1 MVDIGYQTPIGK
13 ITTRGVPR
21 VIIEK
26 SVETATLVHPGK
38 LLQAGTT
45 DWDVVVADG
54 DTPIVGWAGYE
65 HTSVNYRKDVF
76 TTIYTV
82 LDKIAVLRGGKF
94 SIYAWLAPGP
104 QANQGDLV
112 FSWGAGQ
119 VVTGAIVKGKMSV
132 RIPFEKNAS
141 ETDTELDIPA
151 GVVVEDCLIEVT
163 AAVAGSHID
172 VGILA
177 AEAGGDLDGFV
188 DGELTTSTGILN
200 HNMVDATTGLVT
212 VGVLL
217 TEVKIKD
224 ATGTP
229 VFYAV
234 MQHHE
239 GDGTAESLAYITSA
253 HAIAGFIWLQVS
265 GTGVRQVGVCVDA
278 KSASASQQR
287 MWVEQNIG

>member
-26 SVETATLVHPGK
+26 NVETVADVYPGK
-38 LLQAGTT
+38 LLMAGTT
-45 DWDVVVADG
+45 DWDVAVADG
-54 DTPIVGWAGYE
+54 NSPIVGWAGYE
-65 HTSVNYRKDVF
+65 HTSVNFRKDNF

-82 LDKIAVLRGGKF
+82 EDKIAVLRGGKF

-112 FSWGAGQ
+112 FGWGAGN
-119 VVTGAIVKGKMSV
+119 VVTGMELRGLAAV

-151 GVVVEDCLIEVT
+151 GVIVHDVLIEVT

-177 AEAGGDLDGFV
+177 GEAGGDLDGFV
-188 DGELTTSTGILN
+188 DGEATTSTGILN
-200 HNMVDATTGLVT
+200 HNLVDASAANITR
-212 VGVLL
+212 GVLL
-217 TEVKIKD
+217 TEVEIKD

-234 MQHHE
+234 AKHHE
-239 GDGTAESLAYITSA
+239 GDGTAESVAYVTSA
-253 HAIAGFIWLQVS
+253 HAITGFAWLMVS
-265 GTGVRQVGVCVDA
+265 GDGVRQVGVCA
-278 KSASASQQR
+278 QARSASSSVQR
-287 MWVEQNIG
+287 MWVEQNLG

>member
-1 MVDIGYQTPIGK
+1 MVDIGYQDPIGK

-26 SVETATLVHPGK
+26 HVETATLVHPGK
-38 LLQAGTT
+38 LLMAGTT

-54 DTPIVGWAGYE
+54 DSPIVGWAGYE
-65 HTSVNYRKDVF
+65 HTSVNYRKDNF

-82 LDKIAVLRGGKF
+82 DDKIAVLRGGKF
-94 SIYAWLAPGP
+94 SIYGWLAPGP
-104 QANQGDLV
+104 EAVQGDMV
-112 FSWGAGQ
+112 FSWGLGQ
-119 VVTGAIVKGKMSV
+119 VVTGQEIKGLAAV

-151 GVVVEDCLIEVT
+151 GVIVHDVFIDVT

-172 VGILA
+172 VGLLA
-177 AEAGGDLDGFV
+177 GESGGDLDGFV

-200 HNMVDATTGLVT
+200 HNLVDADASLITI
-212 VGVLL
+212 GVLL
-217 TEVKIKD
+217 TEVEIKD

-234 MQHHE
+234 QQHHE
-239 GDGTAESLAYITSA
+239 GDGTAESLAYVTSA
-253 HAIAGFIWLQVS
+253 HAIAGFIWLLVS
-265 GTGVRQVGVCVDA
+265 GTGVRQVGIAGEA

-287 MWVEQNIG
+287 MWVEQNLG

>member
-26 SVETATLVHPGK
+26 NVETVANVHPGK
-38 LLQAGTT
+38 LLKAGTT
-45 DWDVVVADG
+45 DWDVAVADG
-54 DTPIVGWAGYE
+54 DSPIVGWAGYE

-76 TTIYTV
+76 TTIYV
-82 LDKIAVLRGGKF
+82 VEDKIAVLRGGKF

-104 QANQGDLV
+104 QAVQGDLV
-112 FSWGAGQ
+112 FGWGAGQ
-119 VVTGAIVKGKMSV
+119 VVTGQELNGLAAV
-132 RIPFEKNAS
+132 RVPFSKNSS
-141 ETDTELDIPA
+141 EEDTELDIPA
-151 GVVVEDCLIEVT
+151 GVLVHDVLIEVT

-177 AEAGGDLDGFV
+177 GESGGDLDGFI
-188 DGELTTSTGILN
+188 DGELTTSTGILT
-200 HNMVDATTGLVT
+200 HNMVDATTGLIT
-212 VGVLL
+212 VGALL

-239 GDGTAESLAYITSA
+239 ADGTAESLAYITSA
-253 HAIAGFIWLQVS
+253 HAIAGFIWLLVS
-265 GTGVRQVGVCVDA
+265 GTGVQHVGKAAEA

-287 MWVEQNIG
+287 IWVENSF